1 MSDYIWL
8 SNSLMDV
15 GNWRALT
22 SDLAERDREF
32 AIECGKRNDAGE
44 PLGPECFPTAI
55 WPTDEAKPKDTS
67 AADFFLAGTH
77 WIVSARFAELLRQF
91 EMGGA
96 HLYPIRF
103 LQKDRETPVKGEYFC
118 LNFGN
123 VKEAL
128 LPGESTSLRPR
139 PAPPGREYWGL
150 KPTFADNETAFSP
163 AALQPGAIWI
173 DPKLRNAVCLAGE
186 LGDAM
191 CEKGIVQG
199 FKGLGDMRK
208 GRIVAG

>member
-8 SNSLMDV
+8 SNSMTDV
-15 GNWRALT
+15 GNWRALM
-22 SDLAERDREF
+22 SDLAERDREC
-32 AIECGKRNDAGE
+32 AIDCGKRNDAGE
-44 PLGPECFPTAI
+44 SLGPECFPTAI

-96 HLYPIRF
+96 HLYPVRF
-103 LQKDRETPVKGEYFC
+103 LQKDRETPVNGEYFC

-128 LPGESTSLRPR
+128 LPDKSSGIR
-139 PAPPGREYWGL
+139 
-150 KPTFADNETAFSP
+150 PTFRAGEWTLKATVADYDAAFDLR
-163 AALQPGAIWI
+163 ANDGGAVWI
-173 DPKLRNAVCLAGE
+173 DPALKNVVCIAAD
-186 LGDAM
+186 LGDLM
-191 CEKGIVQG
+191 RESGVVNG
-199 FKGLGDMRK
+199 FKGLGDMCK
-208 GRIVAG
+208 GRIMAD